1 MKVDLRNYE
10 VQRFAVVASLK
21 VRKCESET
29 ESVKVDLGND
39 DVVQRL
45 AVVSRCGRHR
55 GRISPGSAQTKVSR
69 RYLKNL
75 NLTESVQ
82 DTTQPICIG
91 IFKRENSILIRI
103 VTNLGVADGAVAS
116 LSSYAGSVILV
127 CEVESARVVV
137 RLDESCRP

>member
-1 MKVDLRNYE
+1 MCNTL
-10 VQRFAVVASLK
+10 
-21 VRKCESET
+21 
-29 ESVKVDLGND
+29 
-39 DVVQRL
+39 
-45 AVVSRCGRHR
+45 
-55 GRISPGSAQTKVSR
+55 
-69 RYLKNL
+69 
-75 NLTESVQ
+75 
-82 DTTQPICIG
+82 CIG